1 MNTARIVTTPALCL
15 LCFVVMAA
23 RAPGAGGSGPRDN
36 DALVHQLLTQD
47 EDASRRWMN
56 GDSTGYANLMA
67 HSDRLRIFGPLGGAS
82 PIGWSDGFAR
92 AQAAGARQ
100 FLGGISSTVELV
112 QSYVSDSLVVIV
124 KIERNKVRL
133 AGREQPEE
141 WVERATEVYAR
152 EGSEWKIVHRHS
164 DPLVE
169 HRSLAQ
175 TLDLLRGQSVPN

>member
-1 MNTARIVTTPALCL
+1 MQLP
-15 LCFVVMAA
+15 VVAIEGE
-23 RAPGAGGSGPRDN
+23 PDEHYSHRD
-36 DALVHQLLTQD
+36 H
-47 EDASRRWMN
+47 
-56 GDSTGYANLMA
+56 
-67 HSDRLRIFGPLGGAS
+67 
-82 PIGWSDGFAR
+82 
-92 AQAAGARQ
+92 GARQ

-124 KIERNKVRL
+124 KIENNKVRL

-175 TLDLLRGQSVPN
+175 TLALLRGQSVSD